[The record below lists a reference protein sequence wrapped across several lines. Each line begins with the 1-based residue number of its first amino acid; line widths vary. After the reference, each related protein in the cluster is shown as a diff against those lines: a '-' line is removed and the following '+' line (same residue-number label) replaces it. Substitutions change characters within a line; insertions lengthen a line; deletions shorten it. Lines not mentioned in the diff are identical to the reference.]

1 MLNAEKYRD
10 EIQKLLDRG
19 YDATLNKKTK
29 KIVACKETNCN
40 NCAFFTNKSCVY
52 EREKWLIS
60 VCEESILDEVEKE
73 YLRGVIRPFRDKVD
87 SIRKIAESEK
97 IESILI
103 YVNSFNDSKDVIYL
117 PRFEKGKMYQNMKDG
132 KYYTLEE
139 LGL

>member
-73 YLRGVIRPFRDKVD
+73 YLRGVIKPFRSRVKYIEKVV
-87 SIRKIAESEK
+87 SLSGSAQFIRIGLCGDYM
-97 IESILI
+97 IFP
-103 YVNSFNDSKDVIYL
+103 Y
-117 PRFEKGKMYQNMKDG
+117 FEKGSMYKGMKLNR
-132 KYYTLEE
+132 KYSLEE